1 MTPEELAAQKAAE
14 EAAKKAETDA
24 AKKAADDQIAN
35 IMKDPEAIKALLEA
49 KRAANAE
56 AKELRLKQEAL
67 DKAKKETDEKALA
80 EQGKFKELAEQKE
93 REKATLKDSFTKR
106 LIDTHLKIEAQSAGA
121 LDEDAVIALAG
132 RADIK
137 VGDDFE
143 VVGAK
148 EAVAALKKAKPQL
161 FGVEDKKVAPPRTG
175 VPAPRGGFTV
185 KPGESTSAHED
196 LEAGFRSKK

>member
-1 MTPEELAAQKAAE
+1 MVSIFQSLNKRGGGY
-14 EAAKKAETDA
+14 AK
-24 AKKAADDQIAN
+24 N
-35 IMKDPEAIKALLEA
+35 P
-49 KRAANAE
+49 
-56 AKELRLKQEAL
+56 
-67 DKAKKETDEKALA
+67 
-80 EQGKFKELAEQKE
+80 GP
-93 REKATLKDSFTKR
+93 
-106 LIDTHLKIEAQSAGA
+106 
-121 LDEDAVIALAG
+121 V
-132 RADIK
+132 
-137 VGDDFE
+137 DDFE